1 MTRLSTLCK
10 NPVSTTT
17 PGATIQQAAEQ
28 MRKEH
33 VGALVVV
40 EPDAMHRHPVG
51 IVTDRDVAVGVVALG
66 LDPKLFL
73 VEDML
78 GRPLVTARGDQSAR
92 DALKIME
99 DKGIRRLPI
108 VDKAGELA
116 GMVALDDIL
125 SALVRDIEQVPRIVN
140 RELASELRLRM
151 RKP

>member
-10 NPVSTTT
+10 NPVATIT
-17 PGATIQQAAEQ
+17 PGTTIQKAAEQ

-40 EPDAMHRHPVG
+40 EPDATHLRPVG

-66 LDPKLFL
+66 LDPKVFL

-78 GRPLVTARGDQSAR
+78 GRPLITARVDQSAR

-108 VDKAGELA
+108 VDKAGDLA

-125 SALVRDIEQVPRIVN
+125 SSLVRDIEQVPRIVN
-140 RELASELRLRM
+140 RELASELRLKP
-151 RKP
+151 RKQ